1 MVTFLSTQT
10 QGPSVSSAKPAW
22 PYQRRAIWND
32 IPAKTLLRSRKV
44 RDLKSQLAA
53 QQSVFTRPNT
63 KGKAATTASYRVS
76 HVLAKHKKSF
86 KDGEVVKEAFIEAAD
101 ALFGEFKNK
110 TEIVTAIKDM
120 QLSRNTVTRRCEGMA
135 EDVESQLKNDID
147 ACECFSLQF
156 EESTDVVDV
165 AQLCV
170 FIRMVFE
177 DMHAKEELLTI
188 LPLKGHTR
196 GVDIF
201 STFMD
206 FVKKNKLPLFK
217 LISITIDGAPAIVG
231 RTNGFIAL
239 CKQSESFPDILN
251 YHCIIH
257 QQALCGKILN
267 MKEVMDVAMKIVCS
281 VRARSLQR
289 RLFRA
294 HLEETGAEHIDLLL
308 HTDVRWLSTGKF
320 LARFTELLPEIKDF
334 LKLSKHTEYAQLED
348 SQWLLDLSFLTDIT
362 EMLNDLNLE
371 LQGQDKHVI
380 NMISSVNTFKSKL
393 QLLSNRLQR
402 CDLRNFPHM
411 QAELQ
416 RQGKNSAQLDGARY
430 EKQVQSILSEFERRF
445 TDFASIEPVA
455 SYLCYPFL
463 EDIDV
468 LQKATPGTKGDFW
481 HLLLEQ
487 KYPNLRR
494 RAFNLTALFGSTYL
508 CEAAF
513 SHMKIIKSKYRS
525 TMTDDHLMACLRLAT
540 SSYCPDYE
548 KLASSSQCQRS
559 H

>member
-1 MVTFLSTQT
+1 M
-10 QGPSVSSAKPAW
+10 
-22 PYQRRAIWND
+22 AIPKKGNLERHFKTVHKSYETD
-32 IPAKTLLRSRKV
+32 FPAKTPLRSRKV

-135 EDVESQLKNDID
+135 EDVESQLKKDID

-156 EESTDVVDV
+156 DESTDVVDV

-177 DMHAKEELLTI
+177 DMRAKEELLTI

-196 GVDIF
+196 GEDIF

-217 LISITIDGAPAIVG
+217 LISITTDGAPAMVG

-308 HTDVRWLSTGKF
+308 HTDVRWLSRGKF
-320 LARFTELLPEIKDF
+320 LAR
-334 LKLSKHTEYAQLED
+334 
-348 SQWLLDLSFLTDIT
+348 
-362 EMLNDLNLE
+362 
-371 LQGQDKHVI
+371 
-380 NMISSVNTFKSKL
+380 
-393 QLLSNRLQR
+393 
-402 CDLRNFPHM
+402 
-411 QAELQ
+411 
-416 RQGKNSAQLDGARY
+416 
-430 EKQVQSILSEFERRF
+430 
-445 TDFASIEPVA
+445 
-455 SYLCYPFL
+455 
-463 EDIDV
+463 
-468 LQKATPGTKGDFW
+468 
-481 HLLLEQ
+481 
-487 KYPNLRR
+487 
-494 RAFNLTALFGSTYL
+494 
-508 CEAAF
+508 
-513 SHMKIIKSKYRS
+513 
-525 TMTDDHLMACLRLAT
+525 
-540 SSYCPDYE
+540 
-548 KLASSSQCQRS
+548 
-559 H
+559 